1 MAKSNREL
9 DRLAW
14 KQRIEEADRLR
25 KQFRRKE
32 WMYTHVGD
40 FVLIVLL
47 TLVAISVFALTLG
60 G

>member
-1 MAKSNREL
+1 MAKSAKEL

-25 KQFRRKE
+25 KQVRRKE
-32 WMYTHVGD
+32 WCYNHICDV
-40 FVLIVLL
+40 VLIVLL
-47 TLVAISVFALTLG
+47 TLVAISVLALTIG